1 MIKKLNNRIFFLI
14 MIFLTVIVLGTI
26 VLFTYFNYKN
36 TISTVNLMMDR
47 VENGNMRKNPNA
59 KPEDE
64 KTDIPLNIDGLYSIT
79 IENSKIISNTDTS
92 NDESI
97 QEYAVKVSGKN
108 RENGIIG
115 KYVYKVRK
123 IKENTIV
130 VTLMENEDVIL
141 HIKLIF
147 ILSIV
152 EGIISVIIIYII
164 SKKLSQI
171 IVNPVKETLEKQKE
185 FISDASHELK
195 TPLAVIE
202 ANVDVLENQT
212 GSNKWIGYI
221 QNEVE
226 SMNKLVNDLLL
237 LAKIENLN
245 NTEENIQFDVSKE
258 TEIVVS
264 MFESMA
270 YEKKIKINTN
280 IQEDIYMKGNKEDI
294 QHVLSI
300 LIDNAIKH
308 TLSEKDVIVEL
319 IKEKNELIFEVKNM
333 GEPIPKE
340 EREKIFERFY
350 RIDKSRNRNE
360 KRYGLGL
367 AIAKTIVQKYN
378 GNIEVSYKNNFT
390 IFKVTIPQ

>member
-1 MIKKLNNRIFFLI
+1 MIKKLNNGIFFLI

-64 KTDIPLNIDGLYSIT
+64 KIDIPLNIDGLYSIT
-79 IENSKIISNTDTS
+79 IENSKIISNTDIS

-152 EGIISVIIIYII
+152 EGIIAVIIIYII

-202 ANVDVLENQT
+202 ANVDVLENET
-212 GSNKWIGYI
+212 GSNKWIEYI

-226 SMNKLVNDLLL
+226 SMNKLVNELLL
-237 LAKIENLN
+237 LAKMENLN

>member
-1 MIKKLNNRIFFLI
+1 MIKKLNNGIFFLI

-64 KTDIPLNIDGLYSIT
+64 KIDIPLNIDGLYSII
-79 IENSKIISNTDTS
+79 IENSKIISNTDIS

-195 TPLAVIE
+195 TPLAVVE
-202 ANVDVLENQT
+202 ANVDVLENET
-212 GSNKWIGYI
+212 GSNKWIEYI

-237 LAKIENLN
+237 LAKMENLN

>member
-152 EGIISVIIIYII
+152 EGIIAVIIIYII

-202 ANVDVLENQT
+202 ANVDVLENET
-212 GSNKWIGYI
+212 GSNKWIEYI

-237 LAKIENLN
+237 LAKMENLN

>member
-1 MIKKLNNRIFFLI
+1 MELL
-14 MIFLTVIVLGTI
+14 
-26 VLFTYFNYKN
+26 
-36 TISTVNLMMDR
+36 
-47 VENGNMRKNPNA
+47 
-59 KPEDE
+59 
-64 KTDIPLNIDGLYSIT
+64 
-79 IENSKIISNTDTS
+79 
-92 NDESI
+92 
-97 QEYAVKVSGKN
+97 
-108 RENGIIG
+108 
-115 KYVYKVRK
+115 
-123 IKENTIV
+123 
-130 VTLMENEDVIL
+130 ENEDVIL

-237 LAKIENLN
+237 LAKMENLN

-308 TLSEKDVIVEL
+308 TLSEKDIIVEL